1 MTSDPE
7 NPSDP
12 IHSSDI
18 DLRLATLVEELQQ
31 SLQQGDIQHVE
42 ALCQD
47 HPDLETDLRELWAA
61 LVAAT
66 ETTRSLKENDGFTES
81 FLK

>member
-1 MTSDPE
+1 M
-7 NPSDP
+7 
-12 IHSSDI
+12 

-31 SLQQGDIQHVE
+31 SLELGDIQHVE

-47 HPDLETDLRELWAA
+47 YPDLETDLRELWTA

-66 ETTRSLKENDGFTES
+66 IAGDRFRLQDENLEQHLSPFNSAATLS
-81 FLK
+81 

>member
-42 ALCQD
+42 ALCQN

-61 LVAAT
+61 MVAAT
-66 ETTRSLKENDGFTES
+66 VAGVHRTGPGTAER
-81 FLK
+81 